1 MLTNDERDSV
11 MEKKYARRE
20 LSTLIGVSIFVI
32 VLWLFSSKIVE
43 DVFIEIQGHHIYLSI
58 IAMILIIIFL
68 MINKDAFV
76 VIITYFLKK
85 KK

>member
-43 DVFIEIQGHHIYLSI
+43 EVFIEIQGHHIYLSI

-68 MINKDAFV
+68 MITKDAFV
-76 VIITYFLKK
+76 AIITHFLKK